1 MERREEKEQKQL
13 IWKSEPESMVSVTI
27 GRTMATVLAARPKKL
42 HHSISRLSPDSSIK
56 SSLDSL
62 DYSLWFLHKYVR
74 DAAQRDGNLDEILVP
89 IIQHSLKYKD
99 SKHDNQPMILLNWL
113 FQDEFL
119 FQAVA
124 MNLANIITR
133 KDDRYIAFGWCTLVR
148 GLMEYEKVMD
158 QYLFNG
164 IKEKY
169 SALLKTVCT
178 CIPHLSCI
186 ARKGSTLQ
194 DKFELP
200 SRLSVAAADCLLTL
214 TEGLTKKPM
223 LSSRTK
229 SLKSSESNPPVSLLA
244 SSIDERKISAVHKSS
259 EVLNMGMEDLFWD
272 YLQDLIYLVERLLA
286 TYLKQLGSRKKLKV
300 FFRISHVLGVKND
313 FPNTEQEKLLNWKS
327 RLLIPIIWS
336 RKSRPLHA
344 EGLEQVLKWLQEI
357 QVHYGGL
364 QEEASPAQILKTRA
378 LLLSSCWKHYGM
390 LLHLED
396 KNFNKQY
403 KELLDQYLSGI
414 QYYTNNHVEGHAES
428 KDGGIETRKFFINCL
443 CLLLGRF
450 DGKQLECVLLDYGK
464 QISHVLLSQ
473 LYSCGLCLNVD
484 IIVLLLHF
492 GKLHCNDE
500 DVIDGVVHIFKVI
513 IFKTNNSS
521 GSTVTDTNQ
530 MDSMVPLLLHLLDER
545 DAAARA
551 VVKLIAEYCSI
562 STDGHCLEEV
572 LKRLDSGN
580 AIKRRNA
587 FDVISELVQI
597 SKDSSHKAH
606 HSTWQVIA
614 NHLLGCLED
623 EETAIQEQTHNL
635 LPLIDPSFVL
645 PALVHLVCL
654 SEEKARPAASEALF
668 RVLKHHNQK
677 PEVICMMLDS
687 LRNLSQDQADAE
699 AGVCIGKGSNFDCN
713 RVLRLIPEWSK
724 TVQDW
729 NTLIGPLIDKMFA
742 EPSNATIVRFL
753 SYINEQLAEA
763 ADVVLSRVVFQ
774 MKGQKGFLSSVLTL
788 KGVKVLYKADG
799 TGAMSTIDEDFFSRW
814 ETKTCPSDDS
824 MRMQQSLFERLCP
837 LLIVR
842 LLPLRVF
849 NDLNSSVVYG
859 QLRNAPFMHEDGDVS
874 VTVDDS
880 VVAFLVN
887 RAFSKFEFEDARK
900 LAAELC
906 GRIHPQ
912 VRGKES
918 LVHPFILQI
927 WRTIKVILLWPSSD
941 GDQVS
946 KAQHGCIDCL
956 ALMTCAELQA
966 PESFENCTSWRRNI
980 AGKKGNRGNAI
991 TEFCALRNVISQLIN
1006 DESDISGSKLPYE
1019 NCEPVPVPFRLC
1031 MANVLISACQKI
1043 SDYGKEPLAKTIL
1056 PCLIDSVEVLL
1067 SLNSFMYQVETQP
1080 EIRAAFIQVMFS
1092 AVYHLKLAVLPYS
1105 CDLLKL
1111 SLKFL
1116 GKRSEQERM
1125 AAAKLMASLMASEDP
1140 ILESISH
1147 GLVEARS
1154 VLSDIALNDPSF
1166 DIQQLCKKL
1175 ATCITST

>member
-42 HHSISRLSPDSSIK
+42 HHAISRLSPDSSIK

-169 SALLKTVCT
+169 SALLKMLCT
-178 CIPHLSCI
+178 YIPHLSCI
-186 ARKGSTLQ
+186 ARKGSILQ

-286 TYLKQLGSRKKLKV
+286 
-300 FFRISHVLGVKND
+300 
-313 FPNTEQEKLLNWKS
+313 
-327 RLLIPIIWS
+327 WS

-344 EGLEQVLKWLQEI
+344 KGLEQVLKWLQEI

-364 QEEASPAQILKTRA
+364 QEEAQILKTRA

-396 KNFNKQY
+396 KKFNKQY

-473 LYSCGLCLNVD
+473 
-484 IIVLLLHF
+484 
-492 GKLHCNDE
+492 LHCNDE

-623 EETAIQEQTHNL
+623 EETAIQEQTPNL

-774 MKGQKGFLSSVLTL
+774 MKGQKG
-788 KGVKVLYKADG
+788 
-799 TGAMSTIDEDFFSRW
+799 IDEDFFSRW

-859 QLRNAPFMHEDGDVS
+859 QLRNAPFMHEYGDVS

-887 RAFSKFEFEDARK
+887 RAFSKFEFEDVRK

-912 VRGKES
+912 VLLPLVCSQLEHATESRDILKIIACLFSVCTSLVVRGKES

-966 PESFENCTSWRRNI
+966 PESFEDCTSWRRNI
-980 AGKKGNRGNAI
+980 AGKKGNCGNAI

-1043 SDYGKEPLAKTIL
+1043 SDYGKEPLAKMIL
-1056 PCLIDSVEVLL
+1056 PCLIDSVE
-1067 SLNSFMYQVETQP
+1067 VETQP

>member
-1 MERREEKEQKQL
+1 MERREEQEQKQL

-27 GRTMATVLAARPKKL
+27 GRTMATLLAARPKKL

-148 GLMEYEKVMD
+148 GLMEYENVMD

-169 SALLKTVCT
+169 SALLKMLCT

-244 SSIDERKISAVHKSS
+244 SNIDERKISTVHKSS
-259 EVLNMGMEDLFWD
+259 EVLNVGMEDLFWD

-286 TYLKQLGSRKKLKV
+286 
-300 FFRISHVLGVKND
+300 
-313 FPNTEQEKLLNWKS
+313 
-327 RLLIPIIWS
+327 WS

-344 EGLEQVLKWLQEI
+344 KGLEQVLKWLQEI
-357 QVHYGGL
+357 LVHYGGL
-364 QEEASPAQILKTRA
+364 QEEAQILKTRA

-396 KNFNKQY
+396 KKFNKQY

-414 QYYTNNHVEGHAES
+414 QYYTNNYVEGHAES

-473 LYSCGLCLNVD
+473 
-484 IIVLLLHF
+484 
-492 GKLHCNDE
+492 LHCNDE

-551 VVKLIAEYCSI
+551 VVMLIAEYCSI
-562 STDGHCLEEV
+562 TDGHCLEEV

-587 FDVISELVQI
+587 FDVISELVHI

-614 NHLLGCLED
+614 NHLLGCLEY
-623 EETAIQEQTHNL
+623 EEAAIQEQTPNL

-654 SEEKARPAASEALF
+654 SEEKARAAASEALF

-699 AGVCIGKGSNFDCN
+699 AGACIGKGSNFDCN

-729 NTLIGPLIDKMFA
+729 NALIGPLIDKMFA

-753 SYINEQLAEA
+753 SCINEQLAEA
-763 ADVVLSRVVFQ
+763 ADVVLPRVVFQ
-774 MKGQKGFLSSVLTL
+774 MKGQKG
-788 KGVKVLYKADG
+788 
-799 TGAMSTIDEDFFSRW
+799 IDEDFFSRW

-859 QLRNAPFMHEDGDVS
+859 QLRNAPFMHEYGDVS
-874 VTVDDS
+874 VTGDDS

-887 RAFSKFEFEDARK
+887 RAFSRFEFEDVRK

-912 VRGKES
+912 VLLPLVCSQLEHATESRDILKIIACLFSVCTSLVVRGKES

-956 ALMTCAELQA
+956 ALMICAESQA

-1043 SDYGKEPLAKTIL
+1043 SNYGKEPLAKTIL
-1056 PCLIDSVEVLL
+1056 PCLIDSVE
-1067 SLNSFMYQVETQP
+1067 VETQP

-1105 CDLLKL
+1105 RDLLKL

-1125 AAAKLMASLMASEDP
+1125 AAAKLMASLMTSEDP

>member
-169 SALLKTVCT
+169 SALLKMVCT

-186 ARKGSTLQ
+186 ARKGSILQ

-286 TYLKQLGSRKKLKV
+286 
-300 FFRISHVLGVKND
+300 
-313 FPNTEQEKLLNWKS
+313 
-327 RLLIPIIWS
+327 WS

-344 EGLEQVLKWLQEI
+344 KGLEQVLKWLQEI

-364 QEEASPAQILKTRA
+364 QEEAQILKTRA

-473 LYSCGLCLNVD
+473 
-484 IIVLLLHF
+484 
-492 GKLHCNDE
+492 LHCNDE

-774 MKGQKGFLSSVLTL
+774 MKGQKG
-788 KGVKVLYKADG
+788 
-799 TGAMSTIDEDFFSRW
+799 IDEDFFSRW

-859 QLRNAPFMHEDGDVS
+859 QLRNAPFMHEYGDVS

-912 VRGKES
+912 VLLPLVCSQLEHATESRDILKIIACLFSVCTSLVVRGKES

-966 PESFENCTSWRRNI
+966 PESFEDCTSWRRNI

-1056 PCLIDSVEVLL
+1056 PCLIDSVE
-1067 SLNSFMYQVETQP
+1067 VETQP

>member
-1 MERREEKEQKQL
+1 MERREEQEQKQL
-13 IWKSEPESMVSVTI
+13 IWKSEPESMVLVTI
-27 GRTMATVLAARPKKL
+27 GRTMATLLTARPKKL

-62 DYSLWFLHKYVR
+62 DYSLWFLHKYVL

-148 GLMEYEKVMD
+148 GLMEYENVMD

-169 SALLKTVCT
+169 SALLKMLCT

-186 ARKGSTLQ
+186 ARKGSILQ

-244 SSIDERKISAVHKSS
+244 SSIDERKISTVHKSS
-259 EVLNMGMEDLFWD
+259 EVLNVGMEDFFWD

-286 TYLKQLGSRKKLKV
+286 
-300 FFRISHVLGVKND
+300 
-313 FPNTEQEKLLNWKS
+313 
-327 RLLIPIIWS
+327 WS

-344 EGLEQVLKWLQEI
+344 KGLEQVLKWLQEI

-378 LLLSSCWKHYGM
+378 LLLCSCWKHYGM

-396 KNFNKQY
+396 KKFSKQY

-414 QYYTNNHVEGHAES
+414 QLLMLRKQIKMQYYTNNYVEGHAES
-428 KDGGIETRKFFINCL
+428 KDGGIETRKFFMNCL

-484 IIVLLLHF
+484 ILVLLLHF

-500 DVIDGVVHIFKVI
+500 DVIDGVVHIFKLI

-551 VVKLIAEYCSI
+551 VVMLIAEYCSI

-587 FDVISELVQI
+587 FDVISELVHI

-606 HSTWQVIA
+606 HSSWQVIA
-614 NHLLGCLED
+614 NHLLGCLEY
-623 EETAIQEQTHNL
+623 EETAIQEQTPNL
-635 LPLIDPSFVL
+635 LPLI
-645 PALVHLVCL
+645 
-654 SEEKARPAASEALF
+654 
-668 RVLKHHNQK
+668 
-677 PEVICMMLDS
+677 
-687 LRNLSQDQADAE
+687 
-699 AGVCIGKGSNFDCN
+699 
-713 RVLRLIPEWSK
+713 
-724 TVQDW
+724 
-729 NTLIGPLIDKMFA
+729 
-742 EPSNATIVRFL
+742 
-753 SYINEQLAEA
+753 
-763 ADVVLSRVVFQ
+763 
-774 MKGQKGFLSSVLTL
+774 
-788 KGVKVLYKADG
+788 
-799 TGAMSTIDEDFFSRW
+799 
-814 ETKTCPSDDS
+814 
-824 MRMQQSLFERLCP
+824 
-837 LLIVR
+837 
-842 LLPLRVF
+842 
-849 NDLNSSVVYG
+849 
-859 QLRNAPFMHEDGDVS
+859 
-874 VTVDDS
+874 
-880 VVAFLVN
+880 
-887 RAFSKFEFEDARK
+887 
-900 LAAELC
+900 
-906 GRIHPQ
+906 
-912 VRGKES
+912 
-918 LVHPFILQI
+918 
-927 WRTIKVILLWPSSD
+927 
-941 GDQVS
+941 
-946 KAQHGCIDCL
+946 
-956 ALMTCAELQA
+956 
-966 PESFENCTSWRRNI
+966 
-980 AGKKGNRGNAI
+980 
-991 TEFCALRNVISQLIN
+991 
-1006 DESDISGSKLPYE
+1006 
-1019 NCEPVPVPFRLC
+1019 
-1031 MANVLISACQKI
+1031 
-1043 SDYGKEPLAKTIL
+1043 
-1056 PCLIDSVEVLL
+1056 
-1067 SLNSFMYQVETQP
+1067 
-1080 EIRAAFIQVMFS
+1080 
-1092 AVYHLKLAVLPYS
+1092 
-1105 CDLLKL
+1105 
-1111 SLKFL
+1111 
-1116 GKRSEQERM
+1116 
-1125 AAAKLMASLMASEDP
+1125 
-1140 ILESISH
+1140 
-1147 GLVEARS
+1147 
-1154 VLSDIALNDPSF
+1154 
-1166 DIQQLCKKL
+1166 
-1175 ATCITST
+1175 

>member
-1 MERREEKEQKQL
+1 MERREEQEQKQL

-27 GRTMATVLAARPKKL
+27 GRTMATLLAARPKKL

-148 GLMEYEKVMD
+148 GLMEYENVMD

-169 SALLKTVCT
+169 SALLKMLCT

-229 SLKSSESNPPVSLLA
+229 SLKSSESNLPVSLLA
-244 SSIDERKISAVHKSS
+244 SNIDERKISTVHKSS
-259 EVLNMGMEDLFWD
+259 EVLNVGMEDLFWD

-286 TYLKQLGSRKKLKV
+286 
-300 FFRISHVLGVKND
+300 
-313 FPNTEQEKLLNWKS
+313 
-327 RLLIPIIWS
+327 WS

-344 EGLEQVLKWLQEI
+344 KGLEQVLKWLQEI
-357 QVHYGGL
+357 LVHYGGL
-364 QEEASPAQILKTRA
+364 QEEAQILKTRA

-396 KNFNKQY
+396 KKFNKQY

-414 QYYTNNHVEGHAES
+414 QYYTNNYVEGHAES

-473 LYSCGLCLNVD
+473 
-484 IIVLLLHF
+484 
-492 GKLHCNDE
+492 LHCNDE

-551 VVKLIAEYCSI
+551 VVMLIAEYCSI

-587 FDVISELVQI
+587 FDVISELVHI

-614 NHLLGCLED
+614 NHLLGCLEY
-623 EETAIQEQTHNL
+623 EEAAIQEQTPNL

-654 SEEKARPAASEALF
+654 SEEKARAAASEALF

-699 AGVCIGKGSNFDCN
+699 AGACIGKGSNFDCN

-724 TVQDW
+724 TDW
-729 NTLIGPLIDKMFA
+729 NALIGPLIDKMFA

-753 SYINEQLAEA
+753 SCINEQLAEA

-774 MKGQKGFLSSVLTL
+774 MKGQKG
-788 KGVKVLYKADG
+788 
-799 TGAMSTIDEDFFSRW
+799 IDEDFFSRW

-859 QLRNAPFMHEDGDVS
+859 QLRNAPFMHEYGDVS
-874 VTVDDS
+874 VTGDDS

-887 RAFSKFEFEDARK
+887 RAFSRFEFEDVRK

-912 VRGKES
+912 VLLPLVCSQLEHATESRDILKIIACLFSVCTSLVVRGKES

-956 ALMTCAELQA
+956 ALMICAESQA

-1043 SDYGKEPLAKTIL
+1043 SNYGKEPLAKTIL

-1105 CDLLKL
+1105 RDLLKL

-1125 AAAKLMASLMASEDP
+1125 AAAKLMASLMTSEDP

-1175 ATCITST
+1175 ATCVTST

>member
-158 QYLFNG
+158 QCLFNG

-186 ARKGSTLQ
+186 ARKGSILQ

-286 TYLKQLGSRKKLKV
+286 
-300 FFRISHVLGVKND
+300 
-313 FPNTEQEKLLNWKS
+313 
-327 RLLIPIIWS
+327 WS

-344 EGLEQVLKWLQEI
+344 KGLEQVLKWLQEI

-364 QEEASPAQILKTRA
+364 QEEAQILKTRA

-473 LYSCGLCLNVD
+473 
-484 IIVLLLHF
+484 
-492 GKLHCNDE
+492 LHCNDE

-774 MKGQKGFLSSVLTL
+774 MKGQKG
-788 KGVKVLYKADG
+788 
-799 TGAMSTIDEDFFSRW
+799 W

-859 QLRNAPFMHEDGDVS
+859 QLRNAPFMHEYGDVS

-912 VRGKES
+912 VLLPLVCSQLEHATESRDILKIIACLFSVCTSLVVRGKES

-966 PESFENCTSWRRNI
+966 PESFEDCTSWRRNI

-1056 PCLIDSVEVLL
+1056 PCLIDSVE
-1067 SLNSFMYQVETQP
+1067 VETQP

>member
-1 MERREEKEQKQL
+1 MERREEQEQKQL

-27 GRTMATVLAARPKKL
+27 GRSMATLLAARPKKL

-124 MNLANIITR
+124 MNLTNIITR

-148 GLMEYEKVMD
+148 GLMEYENVMD

-169 SALLKTVCT
+169 SALLKMLCT
-178 CIPHLSCI
+178 CIPHLSFI
-186 ARKGSTLQ
+186 SRKGSILQ

-259 EVLNMGMEDLFWD
+259 EALNVGMEDLFWD

-286 TYLKQLGSRKKLKV
+286 
-300 FFRISHVLGVKND
+300 
-313 FPNTEQEKLLNWKS
+313 
-327 RLLIPIIWS
+327 WS

-344 EGLEQVLKWLQEI
+344 KGLEQVLKWLQEI

-364 QEEASPAQILKTRA
+364 QEEAQILKTRA

-396 KNFNKQY
+396 KKFNKQY

-450 DGKQLECVLLDYGK
+450 HGKQLECLLLDYGK

-473 LYSCGLCLNVD
+473 
-484 IIVLLLHF
+484 
-492 GKLHCNDE
+492 LHCNDE

-551 VVKLIAEYCSI
+551 VVMLIAEYCSI

-587 FDVISELVQI
+587 FDVISELVHI

-614 NHLLGCLED
+614 NHLLGCLEY
-623 EETAIQEQTHNL
+623 EETAIQEQTPNL

-654 SEEKARPAASEALF
+654 SEEKARPATSEALF

-699 AGVCIGKGSNFDCN
+699 AGACIGKGSNFDCN
-713 RVLRLIPEWSK
+713 RVLTLIPEWSK

-729 NTLIGPLIDKMFA
+729 NALIGPLIDKMFA

-763 ADVVLSRVVFQ
+763 ADVVLPRVVFQ
-774 MKGQKGFLSSVLTL
+774 MKGQKG
-788 KGVKVLYKADG
+788 
-799 TGAMSTIDEDFFSRW
+799 IDEDFFSRW

-859 QLRNAPFMHEDGDVS
+859 QLRNAPFTHEYGDVS
-874 VTVDDS
+874 VTGDDS

-887 RAFSKFEFEDARK
+887 RAFSKFEFEDVRK

-912 VRGKES
+912 VLLPLVCSQLEHATESRDILKIIACLFSVCTSLVVRGKES

-927 WRTIKVILLWPSSD
+927 WRIIKVILLWPSSD

-956 ALMTCAELQA
+956 ALMICAELQA
-966 PESFENCTSWRRNI
+966 PESFEDCTSWRRNI

-1043 SDYGKEPLAKTIL
+1043 SDYGKEPLAKAIL
-1056 PCLIDSVEVLL
+1056 PCLIDSVE
-1067 SLNSFMYQVETQP
+1067 VETQP

-1105 CDLLKL
+1105 RDLLKL

-1116 GKRSEQERM
+1116 GKISEQERM

-1166 DIQQLCKKL
+1166 EIQQLCKKL

>member
-1 MERREEKEQKQL
+1 MERREEQEQKQL
-13 IWKSEPESMVSVTI
+13 IWKSEPESMVSITI
-27 GRTMATVLAARPKKL
+27 GRTMATLLAARPKKL

-148 GLMEYEKVMD
+148 GLMEYENVMD

-169 SALLKTVCT
+169 SALLKMLCT

-244 SSIDERKISAVHKSS
+244 SSIDERKISTVHKSS
-259 EVLNMGMEDLFWD
+259 EVLNVGMEDLFWD

-286 TYLKQLGSRKKLKV
+286 
-300 FFRISHVLGVKND
+300 
-313 FPNTEQEKLLNWKS
+313 
-327 RLLIPIIWS
+327 WS
-336 RKSRPLHA
+336 RKSRPLHTK
-344 EGLEQVLKWLQEI
+344 GLEQVLKWLKEI

-364 QEEASPAQILKTRA
+364 QEEAQILKTRA

-396 KNFNKQY
+396 KKFNKQY

-414 QYYTNNHVEGHAES
+414 QYYSNNYVEGHAES

-473 LYSCGLCLNVD
+473 
-484 IIVLLLHF
+484 
-492 GKLHCNDE
+492 LHCNDE

-551 VVKLIAEYCSI
+551 VVMLIAEYCSI

-587 FDVISELVQI
+587 FDVISELVHI

-614 NHLLGCLED
+614 NHLLGCLEY
-623 EETAIQEQTHNL
+623 EEAAIQEQTPNL

-654 SEEKARPAASEALF
+654 SEEKAQAAASEALF

-699 AGVCIGKGSNFDCN
+699 AGACMGKGSNFDCN

-724 TVQDW
+724 TVEDW
-729 NTLIGPLIDKMFA
+729 NALIGPLIDKMFA

-753 SYINEQLAEA
+753 SCINEQLAEA

-774 MKGQKGFLSSVLTL
+774 MKGQKG
-788 KGVKVLYKADG
+788 
-799 TGAMSTIDEDFFSRW
+799 IDEDFFSRW

-859 QLRNAPFMHEDGDVS
+859 QLRNAPFMHEYGDVS
-874 VTVDDS
+874 VTGDDS

-887 RAFSKFEFEDARK
+887 RAFSRFEFEDVRK

-912 VRGKES
+912 VLLPLVCSQLEHATESRDILKIIACLFSVCTSLVVRGKES

-956 ALMTCAELQA
+956 ALMICAESQA
-966 PESFENCTSWRRNI
+966 PESFENCTSWKRNI

-1043 SDYGKEPLAKTIL
+1043 SNYGKEPLAKTIL

-1067 SLNSFMYQVETQP
+1067 SLNSFMY
-1080 EIRAAFIQVMFS
+1080 
-1092 AVYHLKLAVLPYS
+1092 
-1105 CDLLKL
+1105 
-1111 SLKFL
+1111 
-1116 GKRSEQERM
+1116 
-1125 AAAKLMASLMASEDP
+1125 
-1140 ILESISH
+1140 
-1147 GLVEARS
+1147 
-1154 VLSDIALNDPSF
+1154 
-1166 DIQQLCKKL
+1166 
-1175 ATCITST
+1175 

>member
-186 ARKGSTLQ
+186 ARKGSILQ

-286 TYLKQLGSRKKLKV
+286 
-300 FFRISHVLGVKND
+300 
-313 FPNTEQEKLLNWKS
+313 
-327 RLLIPIIWS
+327 WS

-344 EGLEQVLKWLQEI
+344 KGLEQVLKWLQEI

-364 QEEASPAQILKTRA
+364 QEEAQILKTRA

-473 LYSCGLCLNVD
+473 
-484 IIVLLLHF
+484 
-492 GKLHCNDE
+492 LHCNDE

-774 MKGQKGFLSSVLTL
+774 MKGQKG
-788 KGVKVLYKADG
+788 
-799 TGAMSTIDEDFFSRW
+799 IDEDFFSRW

-859 QLRNAPFMHEDGDVS
+859 QLRNAPFMHEYGDVS

-887 RAFSKFEFEDARK
+887 RAFSKFKFEDARK

-912 VRGKES
+912 VLLPLVCSQLEHATESRDILKIIACLFSVCTSLVVRGKES

-941 GDQVS
+941 ADQVS

-966 PESFENCTSWRRNI
+966 PESFEDCTSWRRNI

-1056 PCLIDSVEVLL
+1056 PCLIDSVE
-1067 SLNSFMYQVETQP
+1067 VETQP

>member
-1 MERREEKEQKQL
+1 MERREEQEQKQL

-27 GRTMATVLAARPKKL
+27 GRTMATLLAARPKKL

-148 GLMEYEKVMD
+148 GLMEYENVMD

-169 SALLKTVCT
+169 SALLKMLCT

-244 SSIDERKISAVHKSS
+244 SNIDERKISTVHKSS
-259 EVLNMGMEDLFWD
+259 EVLNVGMEDLFWD

-344 EGLEQVLKWLQEI
+344 KGLEQVLKWLQEI
-357 QVHYGGL
+357 LVHYGGL

-396 KNFNKQY
+396 KKFNKQY

-414 QYYTNNHVEGHAES
+414 QYYTNNYVEGHAES

-473 LYSCGLCLNVD
+473 LYSCGLCLNID
-484 IIVLLLHF
+484 ILVLLLHF

-551 VVKLIAEYCSI
+551 VVMLIAEYCSI

-587 FDVISELVQI
+587 FDVISELVHI

-614 NHLLGCLED
+614 NHLLGCLEY
-623 EETAIQEQTHNL
+623 EEAAIQEQTPNL
-635 LPLIDPSFVL
+635 LPLIESYSMKHRQRENPLIPVSYWHPTRTRCQHGWIRTRHTSTHPSFVL

-654 SEEKARPAASEALF
+654 SEEKARAAASEALF

-699 AGVCIGKGSNFDCN
+699 AGACIGKGSNFDCN

-729 NTLIGPLIDKMFA
+729 NALIGPLIDKMFA

-753 SYINEQLAEA
+753 SCINEQLAEA
-763 ADVVLSRVVFQ
+763 ADVVLPRVVFQ

-799 TGAMSTIDEDFFSRW
+799 TGAMKNVA
-814 ETKTCPSDDS
+814 TK
-824 MRMQQSLFERLCP
+824 RLDIIAVREGTAGDAVNCAQ
-837 LLIVR
+837 IGR
-842 LLPLRVF
+842 LLTVKLSSMDTLRK
-849 NDLNSSVVYG
+849 
-859 QLRNAPFMHEDGDVS
+859 E
-874 VTVDDS
+874 
-880 VVAFLVN
+880 
-887 RAFSKFEFEDARK
+887 
-900 LAAELC
+900 
-906 GRIHPQ
+906 

-966 PESFENCTSWRRNI
+966 PESFEDCTSWRRNI

-1043 SDYGKEPLAKTIL
+1043 SNYGKEPLAKTIL

-1105 CDLLKL
+1105 RDLLKL

-1125 AAAKLMASLMASEDP
+1125 AAAKLMASLMTSEDP

>member
-1 MERREEKEQKQL
+1 
-13 IWKSEPESMVSVTI
+13 
-27 GRTMATVLAARPKKL
+27 
-42 HHSISRLSPDSSIK
+42 
-56 SSLDSL
+56 
-62 DYSLWFLHKYVR
+62 
-74 DAAQRDGNLDEILVP
+74 
-89 IIQHSLKYKD
+89 
-99 SKHDNQPMILLNWL
+99 
-113 FQDEFL
+113 
-119 FQAVA
+119 
-124 MNLANIITR
+124 
-133 KDDRYIAFGWCTLVR
+133 
-148 GLMEYEKVMD
+148 
-158 QYLFNG
+158 
-164 IKEKY
+164 
-169 SALLKTVCT
+169 
-178 CIPHLSCI
+178 
-186 ARKGSTLQ
+186 
-194 DKFELP
+194 
-200 SRLSVAAADCLLTL
+200 
-214 TEGLTKKPM
+214 
-223 LSSRTK
+223 
-229 SLKSSESNPPVSLLA
+229 
-244 SSIDERKISAVHKSS
+244 
-259 EVLNMGMEDLFWD
+259 MEDLFWD

-286 TYLKQLGSRKKLKV
+286 
-300 FFRISHVLGVKND
+300 
-313 FPNTEQEKLLNWKS
+313 
-327 RLLIPIIWS
+327 WS

-344 EGLEQVLKWLQEI
+344 KGLEQVLKWLQEI
-357 QVHYGGL
+357 LVHYGGL
-364 QEEASPAQILKTRA
+364 QEEAQILKTRA

-396 KNFNKQY
+396 KKFNKQY

-414 QYYTNNHVEGHAES
+414 QYYTNNYVEGHAES

-473 LYSCGLCLNVD
+473 
-484 IIVLLLHF
+484 
-492 GKLHCNDE
+492 LHCNDE

-551 VVKLIAEYCSI
+551 VVMLIAEYCSI

-587 FDVISELVQI
+587 FDVISELVHI

-614 NHLLGCLED
+614 NHLLGCLEY
-623 EETAIQEQTHNL
+623 EEAAIQEQTPNL

-654 SEEKARPAASEALF
+654 SEEKARAAASEALF

-699 AGVCIGKGSNFDCN
+699 AGACIGKGSNFDCN

-729 NTLIGPLIDKMFA
+729 NALIGPLIDKMFA

-753 SYINEQLAEA
+753 SCINEQLAEA

-774 MKGQKGFLSSVLTL
+774 MKGQKG
-788 KGVKVLYKADG
+788 
-799 TGAMSTIDEDFFSRW
+799 IDEDFFSRW

-859 QLRNAPFMHEDGDVS
+859 QLRNAPFMHEYGDVS
-874 VTVDDS
+874 VTGDDS

-887 RAFSKFEFEDARK
+887 RAFSRFEFEDVRK

-912 VRGKES
+912 VLLPLVCSQLEHATESRDILKIIACLFSVCTSLVVRGKES

-956 ALMTCAELQA
+956 ALMICAESQA

-1043 SDYGKEPLAKTIL
+1043 SNYGKEPLAKTIL
-1056 PCLIDSVEVLL
+1056 PCLIDSVE
-1067 SLNSFMYQVETQP
+1067 VETQP

-1105 CDLLKL
+1105 RDLLKL

-1125 AAAKLMASLMASEDP
+1125 AAAKLMASLMTSEDP

>member
-158 QYLFNG
+158 QCLFNG

-186 ARKGSTLQ
+186 ARKGSILQ

-286 TYLKQLGSRKKLKV
+286 
-300 FFRISHVLGVKND
+300 
-313 FPNTEQEKLLNWKS
+313 
-327 RLLIPIIWS
+327 WS

-344 EGLEQVLKWLQEI
+344 KGLEQVLKWLQEI

-364 QEEASPAQILKTRA
+364 QEEAQILKTRA

-473 LYSCGLCLNVD
+473 
-484 IIVLLLHF
+484 
-492 GKLHCNDE
+492 LHCNDE

-774 MKGQKGFLSSVLTL
+774 MKGQKG
-788 KGVKVLYKADG
+788 
-799 TGAMSTIDEDFFSRW
+799 IDEDFFSRW

-859 QLRNAPFMHEDGDVS
+859 QLRNAPFMHEYGDVS

-912 VRGKES
+912 VLLPLVCSQLEHATESRDILKIIACLFSVCTSLVVRGKES

-966 PESFENCTSWRRNI
+966 PESFEDCTSWRRNI

-1056 PCLIDSVEVLL
+1056 PCLIDSVE
-1067 SLNSFMYQVETQP
+1067 VETQP

>member
-1 MERREEKEQKQL
+1 MERREEQEQKQL

-27 GRTMATVLAARPKKL
+27 GRTMATLLAARPKKL

-148 GLMEYEKVMD
+148 GLMEYENVMD

-169 SALLKTVCT
+169 SALLKMLCT

-244 SSIDERKISAVHKSS
+244 SNIDERKISTVHKSS
-259 EVLNMGMEDLFWD
+259 EVLNVGMEDLFWD

-286 TYLKQLGSRKKLKV
+286 
-300 FFRISHVLGVKND
+300 
-313 FPNTEQEKLLNWKS
+313 
-327 RLLIPIIWS
+327 WS

-344 EGLEQVLKWLQEI
+344 KGLEQVLKWLQEI
-357 QVHYGGL
+357 LVHYGGL
-364 QEEASPAQILKTRA
+364 QEEAQILKTRA

-396 KNFNKQY
+396 KKFNKQY

-414 QYYTNNHVEGHAES
+414 QYYTNNYVEGHAES

-473 LYSCGLCLNVD
+473 
-484 IIVLLLHF
+484 
-492 GKLHCNDE
+492 LHCNDE

-551 VVKLIAEYCSI
+551 VVMLIAEYCSI

-587 FDVISELVQI
+587 FDVISELVHI

-614 NHLLGCLED
+614 NHLLGCLEY
-623 EETAIQEQTHNL
+623 EEAAIQEQTPNL

-654 SEEKARPAASEALF
+654 SEEKARAAASEALF

-699 AGVCIGKGSNFDCN
+699 AGACIGKGSNFDCN

-729 NTLIGPLIDKMFA
+729 NALIGPLIDKMFA

-753 SYINEQLAEA
+753 SCINEQLAEA

-774 MKGQKGFLSSVLTL
+774 MKGQKG
-788 KGVKVLYKADG
+788 
-799 TGAMSTIDEDFFSRW
+799 W

-859 QLRNAPFMHEDGDVS
+859 QLRNAPFMHEYGDVS
-874 VTVDDS
+874 VTGDDS

-887 RAFSKFEFEDARK
+887 RAFSRFEFEDVRK

-912 VRGKES
+912 VLLPLVCSQLEHATESRDILKIIACLFSVCTSLVVRGKES

-956 ALMTCAELQA
+956 ALMICAESQA

-1043 SDYGKEPLAKTIL
+1043 SNYGKEPLAKTIL

-1105 CDLLKL
+1105 RDLLKL

-1125 AAAKLMASLMASEDP
+1125 AAAKLMASLMTSEDP

>member
-1 MERREEKEQKQL
+1 MERREEQEQKQL

-27 GRTMATVLAARPKKL
+27 GRTMATLLAARPKKL

-99 SKHDNQPMILLNWL
+99 SKHDNQPVILLNWL

-148 GLMEYEKVMD
+148 GLMEYENVMD

-169 SALLKTVCT
+169 SALLKMLCT

-229 SLKSSESNPPVSLLA
+229 SLKSSESNLPVSLLA
-244 SSIDERKISAVHKSS
+244 SNIDERKISTVHKSS
-259 EVLNMGMEDLFWD
+259 EVLNVGMEDLFWD

-286 TYLKQLGSRKKLKV
+286 
-300 FFRISHVLGVKND
+300 
-313 FPNTEQEKLLNWKS
+313 
-327 RLLIPIIWS
+327 WS

-344 EGLEQVLKWLQEI
+344 KGLEQVLKWLQEI
-357 QVHYGGL
+357 LVHYGGL
-364 QEEASPAQILKTRA
+364 QEEAQILKTRA

-396 KNFNKQY
+396 KKFNKQY

-414 QYYTNNHVEGHAES
+414 QYYTNNYVEGHAES

-473 LYSCGLCLNVD
+473 
-484 IIVLLLHF
+484 
-492 GKLHCNDE
+492 LHCNDE

-551 VVKLIAEYCSI
+551 VVMLIAEYCSI

-587 FDVISELVQI
+587 FDVISELVHI

-614 NHLLGCLED
+614 NHLLGCLEY
-623 EETAIQEQTHNL
+623 EEAAIQEQTPNL

-654 SEEKARPAASEALF
+654 SEEKARAAASEALF

-699 AGVCIGKGSNFDCN
+699 AGACIGKGSNFDCN

-729 NTLIGPLIDKMFA
+729 NALIGPLIDKMFA

-753 SYINEQLAEA
+753 SCINEQLAEA

-774 MKGQKGFLSSVLTL
+774 MKGQKG
-788 KGVKVLYKADG
+788 
-799 TGAMSTIDEDFFSRW
+799 IDEDFFSRW

-859 QLRNAPFMHEDGDVS
+859 QLRNAPFMHEYGDVS
-874 VTVDDS
+874 VTGDDS

-887 RAFSKFEFEDARK
+887 RAFSRFEFEDVRK

-912 VRGKES
+912 VLLPLVCSQLEHATESRDILKIIACLFSVCTSLVVRGKES

-956 ALMTCAELQA
+956 ALMICAESQA

-980 AGKKGNRGNAI
+980 AGKKGNRG
-991 TEFCALRNVISQLIN
+991 CQLIN

-1043 SDYGKEPLAKTIL
+1043 SNYGKEPLAKTIL
-1056 PCLIDSVEVLL
+1056 PCLIDSVE
-1067 SLNSFMYQVETQP
+1067 VETQP

-1105 CDLLKL
+1105 RDLLKL

-1125 AAAKLMASLMASEDP
+1125 AAAKLMASLMTSEDP

>member
-1 MERREEKEQKQL
+1 MERREEQEQKQL

-27 GRTMATVLAARPKKL
+27 GRTMATLLAARPKKL
-42 HHSISRLSPDSSIK
+42 HHSISRLSPDSYIK

-148 GLMEYEKVMD
+148 GLMEYENVMD

-169 SALLKTVCT
+169 SALLKMLCT

-186 ARKGSTLQ
+186 ARKGSILQ
-194 DKFELP
+194 DEFELP

-229 SLKSSESNPPVSLLA
+229 SLKSSESNPQVSLLA

-259 EVLNMGMEDLFWD
+259 EVLNVGMEDLFWD

-286 TYLKQLGSRKKLKV
+286 
-300 FFRISHVLGVKND
+300 
-313 FPNTEQEKLLNWKS
+313 
-327 RLLIPIIWS
+327 WS

-344 EGLEQVLKWLQEI
+344 KGLEQVLKWLQEI

-364 QEEASPAQILKTRA
+364 QEEAQILKTRV

-396 KNFNKQY
+396 KKFNKQY

-473 LYSCGLCLNVD
+473 LYSCGLFLNVD
-484 IIVLLLHF
+484 ILVLLLHF

-513 IFKTNNSS
+513 LFKTNNSS

-587 FDVISELVQI
+587 FDVISELVHI

-614 NHLLGCLED
+614 NHLLGCLD
-623 EETAIQEQTHNL
+623 YEETAIQEQTPNL

-699 AGVCIGKGSNFDCN
+699 AGACIGKGSNFDCN

-729 NTLIGPLIDKMFA
+729 NALIGPLIDKMFA

-774 MKGQKGFLSSVLTL
+774 MKGQKGGKTSCNPLVCSSF
-788 KGVKVLYKADG
+788 
-799 TGAMSTIDEDFFSRW
+799 MSLIDEDFLSRW

-859 QLRNAPFMHEDGDVS
+859 QLRNAPFMHEYGDVS
-874 VTVDDS
+874 VTGDDS

-887 RAFSKFEFEDARK
+887 RAFSKFEFEDVRK

-912 VRGKES
+912 VLLPLVCSQLEHATESRDMLKIIACLFSVCTSLVVRGKES

-966 PESFENCTSWRRNI
+966 HESFEDYTSWRRNI

-1019 NCEPVPVPFRLC
+1019 NCEPVSVPFRLC

-1056 PCLIDSVEVLL
+1056 PCLIDSVEV
-1067 SLNSFMYQVETQP
+1067 ETQP

-1105 CDLLKL
+1105 HDLLKL

-1116 GKRSEQERM
+1116 GKRSEQ
-1125 AAAKLMASLMASEDP
+1125 
-1140 ILESISH
+1140 
-1147 GLVEARS
+1147 V
-1154 VLSDIALNDPSF
+1154 F
-1166 DIQQLCKKL
+1166 
-1175 ATCITST
+1175 ITSLFC

>member
-1 MERREEKEQKQL
+1 MERREEQEQKQL

-27 GRTMATVLAARPKKL
+27 GRTMATLLAARPKKL

-99 SKHDNQPMILLNWL
+99 SKHDNQPVILLNWL

-148 GLMEYEKVMD
+148 GLMEYENVMD

-169 SALLKTVCT
+169 SALLKMLCT

-229 SLKSSESNPPVSLLA
+229 SLKSSESNLPVSLLA
-244 SSIDERKISAVHKSS
+244 SNIDERKISTVHKSS
-259 EVLNMGMEDLFWD
+259 EVLNVGMEDLFWD

-286 TYLKQLGSRKKLKV
+286 
-300 FFRISHVLGVKND
+300 
-313 FPNTEQEKLLNWKS
+313 
-327 RLLIPIIWS
+327 WS

-344 EGLEQVLKWLQEI
+344 KGLEQVLKWLQEI
-357 QVHYGGL
+357 LVHYGGL
-364 QEEASPAQILKTRA
+364 QEEAQILKTRA

-396 KNFNKQY
+396 KKFNKQY

-414 QYYTNNHVEGHAES
+414 QYYTNNYVEGHAES

-473 LYSCGLCLNVD
+473 
-484 IIVLLLHF
+484 
-492 GKLHCNDE
+492 LHCNDE

-551 VVKLIAEYCSI
+551 VVMLIAEYCSI

-587 FDVISELVQI
+587 FDVISELVHI

-614 NHLLGCLED
+614 NHLLGCLEY
-623 EETAIQEQTHNL
+623 EEAAIQEQTPNL

-654 SEEKARPAASEALF
+654 SEEKARAAASEALF

-699 AGVCIGKGSNFDCN
+699 AGACIGKGSNFDCN

-729 NTLIGPLIDKMFA
+729 NALIGPLIDKMFA

-753 SYINEQLAEA
+753 SCINEQLAEA

-774 MKGQKGFLSSVLTL
+774 MKGQKG
-788 KGVKVLYKADG
+788 
-799 TGAMSTIDEDFFSRW
+799 IDEDFFSRW

-859 QLRNAPFMHEDGDVS
+859 QLRNAPFMHEYGDVS
-874 VTVDDS
+874 VTGDDS

-887 RAFSKFEFEDARK
+887 RAFSRFEFEDVRK

-912 VRGKES
+912 VLLPLVCSQLEHATESRDILKIIACLFSVCTSLVVRGKES

-956 ALMTCAELQA
+956 ALMICAESQA

-1043 SDYGKEPLAKTIL
+1043 SNYGKEPLAKTIL

-1105 CDLLKL
+1105 RDLLKL

-1125 AAAKLMASLMASEDP
+1125 AAAKLMASLMTSEDP

>member
-1 MERREEKEQKQL
+1 MERREEQEQKQL

-27 GRTMATVLAARPKKL
+27 GRTMATLLAARPKKL

-148 GLMEYEKVMD
+148 GLMEYENVMD

-169 SALLKTVCT
+169 SALLKMLCT

-244 SSIDERKISAVHKSS
+244 SNIDERKISTVHKSS
-259 EVLNMGMEDLFWD
+259 EVLNVGMEDLFWD

-286 TYLKQLGSRKKLKV
+286 
-300 FFRISHVLGVKND
+300 
-313 FPNTEQEKLLNWKS
+313 
-327 RLLIPIIWS
+327 WS

-344 EGLEQVLKWLQEI
+344 KGLEQVLKWLQEI
-357 QVHYGGL
+357 LVHYGGL
-364 QEEASPAQILKTRA
+364 QEEAQILKTRA

-396 KNFNKQY
+396 KKFNKQY

-414 QYYTNNHVEGHAES
+414 QYYTNNYVEGHAES

-473 LYSCGLCLNVD
+473 
-484 IIVLLLHF
+484 
-492 GKLHCNDE
+492 LHCNDE

-551 VVKLIAEYCSI
+551 VVMLIAEYCSI

-587 FDVISELVQI
+587 FDVISELVHI

-614 NHLLGCLED
+614 NHLLGCLEY
-623 EETAIQEQTHNL
+623 EEAAIQEQTPNL

-654 SEEKARPAASEALF
+654 SEEKARAAASEALF

-699 AGVCIGKGSNFDCN
+699 AGACIGKGSNFDCN

-729 NTLIGPLIDKMFA
+729 NALIGPLIDKMFA

-753 SYINEQLAEA
+753 SCINEQLAEA
-763 ADVVLSRVVFQ
+763 ADVVLPRVVFQ
-774 MKGQKGFLSSVLTL
+774 MKGQKG
-788 KGVKVLYKADG
+788 
-799 TGAMSTIDEDFFSRW
+799 IDEDFFSRW

-859 QLRNAPFMHEDGDVS
+859 QLRNAPFMHEYGDVS
-874 VTVDDS
+874 VTGDDS

-887 RAFSKFEFEDARK
+887 RAFSRFEFEDVRK

-912 VRGKES
+912 VLLPLVCSQLEHATESRDILKIIACLFSVCTSLVVRGKES

-956 ALMTCAELQA
+956 ALMICAESQA

-1043 SDYGKEPLAKTIL
+1043 SNYGKEPLAKTIL
-1056 PCLIDSVEVLL
+1056 PCLIDSVE
-1067 SLNSFMYQVETQP
+1067 VETQP

-1105 CDLLKL
+1105 RDLLKL

-1125 AAAKLMASLMASEDP
+1125 AAAKLMASLMTSEDP

>member
-1 MERREEKEQKQL
+1 MERREEQEQKQL

-27 GRTMATVLAARPKKL
+27 GRTMATLLAARPKKL

-148 GLMEYEKVMD
+148 GLMEYENVMD

-169 SALLKTVCT
+169 SALLKMLCT

-244 SSIDERKISAVHKSS
+244 SNIDERKISTVHKSS
-259 EVLNMGMEDLFWD
+259 EVLNVGMEDLFWD

-286 TYLKQLGSRKKLKV
+286 
-300 FFRISHVLGVKND
+300 
-313 FPNTEQEKLLNWKS
+313 
-327 RLLIPIIWS
+327 WS

-344 EGLEQVLKWLQEI
+344 KGLEQVLKWLQEI
-357 QVHYGGL
+357 LVHYGGL
-364 QEEASPAQILKTRA
+364 QEEAQILKTRA

-396 KNFNKQY
+396 KKFNKQY

-414 QYYTNNHVEGHAES
+414 QYYTNNYVEGHAES

-473 LYSCGLCLNVD
+473 
-484 IIVLLLHF
+484 
-492 GKLHCNDE
+492 LHCNDE

-551 VVKLIAEYCSI
+551 VVMLIAEYCSI

-587 FDVISELVQI
+587 FDVISELVHI

-614 NHLLGCLED
+614 NHLLGCLEY
-623 EETAIQEQTHNL
+623 EEAAIQEQTPNL

-654 SEEKARPAASEALF
+654 SEEKARAAASEALF

-699 AGVCIGKGSNFDCN
+699 AGACIGKGSNFDCN

-729 NTLIGPLIDKMFA
+729 NALIGPLIDKMFA

-753 SYINEQLAEA
+753 SCINEQLAEA

-774 MKGQKGFLSSVLTL
+774 MKGQKG
-788 KGVKVLYKADG
+788 
-799 TGAMSTIDEDFFSRW
+799 IDEDFFSRW

-859 QLRNAPFMHEDGDVS
+859 QLRNAPFMHEYGDVS
-874 VTVDDS
+874 VTGDDS

-887 RAFSKFEFEDARK
+887 RAFSRFEFEDVRK

-912 VRGKES
+912 VLLPLVCSQLEHATESRDILKIIACLFSVCTSLVVRGKES

-956 ALMTCAELQA
+956 ALMICAESQA

-1043 SDYGKEPLAKTIL
+1043 SNYGKEPLAKTIL
-1056 PCLIDSVEVLL
+1056 PCLIDSVE
-1067 SLNSFMYQVETQP
+1067 VETQP

-1105 CDLLKL
+1105 RDLLKL

-1125 AAAKLMASLMASEDP
+1125 AAAKLMASLMTSEDP

>member
-1 MERREEKEQKQL
+1 MERREEQEQKQL

-27 GRTMATVLAARPKKL
+27 GRTMATLLAARPKKL

-148 GLMEYEKVMD
+148 GLMEYENVMD

-169 SALLKTVCT
+169 SALLKMLCT

-229 SLKSSESNPPVSLLA
+229 SLKSSESNLPVSLLA
-244 SSIDERKISAVHKSS
+244 SNIDERKISTVHKSS
-259 EVLNMGMEDLFWD
+259 EVLNVGMEDLFWD

-286 TYLKQLGSRKKLKV
+286 
-300 FFRISHVLGVKND
+300 
-313 FPNTEQEKLLNWKS
+313 
-327 RLLIPIIWS
+327 WS

-344 EGLEQVLKWLQEI
+344 KGLEQVLKWLQEI
-357 QVHYGGL
+357 LVHYGGL
-364 QEEASPAQILKTRA
+364 QEEAQILKTRA

-396 KNFNKQY
+396 KKFNKQY

-414 QYYTNNHVEGHAES
+414 QYYTNNYVEGHAES

-473 LYSCGLCLNVD
+473 
-484 IIVLLLHF
+484 
-492 GKLHCNDE
+492 LHCNDE

-551 VVKLIAEYCSI
+551 VVMLIAEYCSI

-587 FDVISELVQI
+587 FDVISELVHI

-614 NHLLGCLED
+614 NHLLGCLEY
-623 EETAIQEQTHNL
+623 EEAAIQEQTPNL

-654 SEEKARPAASEALF
+654 SEEKARAAASEALF

-699 AGVCIGKGSNFDCN
+699 AGACIGKGSNFDCN

-724 TVQDW
+724 TDW
-729 NTLIGPLIDKMFA
+729 NALIGPLIDKMFA

-753 SYINEQLAEA
+753 SCINEQLAEA

-774 MKGQKGFLSSVLTL
+774 MKGQKG
-788 KGVKVLYKADG
+788 
-799 TGAMSTIDEDFFSRW
+799 IDEDFFSRW

-859 QLRNAPFMHEDGDVS
+859 QLRNAPFMHEYGDVS
-874 VTVDDS
+874 VTGDDS

-887 RAFSKFEFEDARK
+887 RAFSRFEFEDVRK

-912 VRGKES
+912 VLLPLVCSQLEHATESRDILKIIACLFSVCTSLVVRGKES

-956 ALMTCAELQA
+956 ALMICAESQA

-1043 SDYGKEPLAKTIL
+1043 SNYGKEPLAKTIL
-1056 PCLIDSVEVLL
+1056 PCLIDSVE
-1067 SLNSFMYQVETQP
+1067 VETQP

-1105 CDLLKL
+1105 RDLLKL

-1125 AAAKLMASLMASEDP
+1125 AAAKLMASLMTSEDP

-1175 ATCITST
+1175 ATCVTST

>member
-1 MERREEKEQKQL
+1 MERPVEQEQKQL

-27 GRTMATVLAARPKKL
+27 GRTMATLLAARPKKL

-148 GLMEYEKVMD
+148 GLMEYENVMD

-169 SALLKTVCT
+169 SALLKMLCT

-186 ARKGSTLQ
+186 ARKGSILQ

-259 EVLNMGMEDLFWD
+259 EVLNVGMEDLFWD

-286 TYLKQLGSRKKLKV
+286 
-300 FFRISHVLGVKND
+300 
-313 FPNTEQEKLLNWKS
+313 
-327 RLLIPIIWS
+327 WS

-344 EGLEQVLKWLQEI
+344 KGLEQVLKWLQEI
-357 QVHYGGL
+357 QVHYGDL

-396 KNFNKQY
+396 KKFNKQY

-428 KDGGIETRKFFINCL
+428 KDGGIETRKFFVNCL

-464 QISHVLLSQ
+464 QISHMLLSQ
-473 LYSCGLCLNVD
+473 VSMCGIFEVCVEMSRLILYSCGLCLNVD
-484 IIVLLLHF
+484 ILVLLLHF
-492 GKLHCNDE
+492 GKLHCSDE

-551 VVKLIAEYCSI
+551 VVMLIAEYCSI

-587 FDVISELVQI
+587 FDVISELVHI

-614 NHLLGCLED
+614 NHLLGCLEYG
-623 EETAIQEQTHNL
+623 ETAIQEQTPNL

-654 SEEKARPAASEALF
+654 SEEKARPAAREALF

-687 LRNLSQDQADAE
+687 LRNLSLDQADAE
-699 AGVCIGKGSNFDCN
+699 AGACMGKGGPLTVTQPYAILLPNFVAETKCFGCVLWTALTVFKFRNQVIYAVPIRSNFDCN

-729 NTLIGPLIDKMFA
+729 NALIGPLIDKMFA

-774 MKGQKGFLSSVLTL
+774 MKGQKG
-788 KGVKVLYKADG
+788 
-799 TGAMSTIDEDFFSRW
+799 
-814 ETKTCPSDDS
+814 
-824 MRMQQSLFERLCP
+824 
-837 LLIVR
+837 
-842 LLPLRVF
+842 
-849 NDLNSSVVYG
+849 
-859 QLRNAPFMHEDGDVS
+859 
-874 VTVDDS
+874 
-880 VVAFLVN
+880 
-887 RAFSKFEFEDARK
+887 
-900 LAAELC
+900 
-906 GRIHPQ
+906 
-912 VRGKES
+912 
-918 LVHPFILQI
+918 
-927 WRTIKVILLWPSSD
+927 
-941 GDQVS
+941 
-946 KAQHGCIDCL
+946 
-956 ALMTCAELQA
+956 
-966 PESFENCTSWRRNI
+966 
-980 AGKKGNRGNAI
+980 
-991 TEFCALRNVISQLIN
+991 
-1006 DESDISGSKLPYE
+1006 
-1019 NCEPVPVPFRLC
+1019 
-1031 MANVLISACQKI
+1031 
-1043 SDYGKEPLAKTIL
+1043 
-1056 PCLIDSVEVLL
+1056 
-1067 SLNSFMYQVETQP
+1067 
-1080 EIRAAFIQVMFS
+1080 
-1092 AVYHLKLAVLPYS
+1092 
-1105 CDLLKL
+1105 
-1111 SLKFL
+1111 
-1116 GKRSEQERM
+1116 
-1125 AAAKLMASLMASEDP
+1125 
-1140 ILESISH
+1140 
-1147 GLVEARS
+1147 
-1154 VLSDIALNDPSF
+1154 
-1166 DIQQLCKKL
+1166 
-1175 ATCITST
+1175 

>member
-1 MERREEKEQKQL
+1 MERREEQEQKQL

-27 GRTMATVLAARPKKL
+27 GRTMATLLAARPKKL

-148 GLMEYEKVMD
+148 GLMEYENVMD

-169 SALLKTVCT
+169 SALLKMLCT

-244 SSIDERKISAVHKSS
+244 SNIDERKISTVHKSS
-259 EVLNMGMEDLFWD
+259 EVLNVGMEDLFWD

-286 TYLKQLGSRKKLKV
+286 
-300 FFRISHVLGVKND
+300 
-313 FPNTEQEKLLNWKS
+313 
-327 RLLIPIIWS
+327 WS

-344 EGLEQVLKWLQEI
+344 KGLEQVLKWLQEI
-357 QVHYGGL
+357 LVHYGGL
-364 QEEASPAQILKTRA
+364 QEEAQILKTRA

-396 KNFNKQY
+396 KKFNKQY

-414 QYYTNNHVEGHAES
+414 QYYTNNYVEGHAES

-473 LYSCGLCLNVD
+473 
-484 IIVLLLHF
+484 
-492 GKLHCNDE
+492 LHCNDE

-551 VVKLIAEYCSI
+551 VVMLIAEYCSI

-587 FDVISELVQI
+587 FDVISELVHI

-614 NHLLGCLED
+614 NHLLGCLEY
-623 EETAIQEQTHNL
+623 EEAAIQEQTPNL

-654 SEEKARPAASEALF
+654 SEEKARAAASEALF

-699 AGVCIGKGSNFDCN
+699 AGACIGKGSNFDCN

-729 NTLIGPLIDKMFA
+729 NALIGPLIDKMFA

-753 SYINEQLAEA
+753 SCINEQLAEA

-774 MKGQKGFLSSVLTL
+774 MKGQKG
-788 KGVKVLYKADG
+788 
-799 TGAMSTIDEDFFSRW
+799 IDEDFFSRW

-859 QLRNAPFMHEDGDVS
+859 QLRNAPFMHEYGDVS
-874 VTVDDS
+874 VTGDDS

-887 RAFSKFEFEDARK
+887 RAFSRFEFEDVRK

-912 VRGKES
+912 VLLPLVCSQLEHATESRDILKIIACLFSVCTSLVVRGKES

-956 ALMTCAELQA
+956 ALMICAESQA

-1043 SDYGKEPLAKTIL
+1043 SNYGKEPLAKTIL

-1105 CDLLKL
+1105 RDLLKL

-1125 AAAKLMASLMASEDP
+1125 AAAKLMASLMTSEDP

>member
-1 MERREEKEQKQL
+1 MERREEQEQKQL

-27 GRTMATVLAARPKKL
+27 GRTMATLLAARPKKL

-148 GLMEYEKVMD
+148 GLMEYENVMD

-169 SALLKTVCT
+169 SALLKMLCT

-229 SLKSSESNPPVSLLA
+229 SLKSSESNLPVSLLA
-244 SSIDERKISAVHKSS
+244 SNIDERKISTVHKSS
-259 EVLNMGMEDLFWD
+259 EVLNVGMEDLFWD

-286 TYLKQLGSRKKLKV
+286 
-300 FFRISHVLGVKND
+300 
-313 FPNTEQEKLLNWKS
+313 
-327 RLLIPIIWS
+327 WS

-344 EGLEQVLKWLQEI
+344 KGLEQVLKWLQEI
-357 QVHYGGL
+357 LVHYGGL
-364 QEEASPAQILKTRA
+364 QEEAQILKTRA

-396 KNFNKQY
+396 KKFNKQY

-414 QYYTNNHVEGHAES
+414 QYYTNNYVEGHAES

-473 LYSCGLCLNVD
+473 
-484 IIVLLLHF
+484 
-492 GKLHCNDE
+492 LHCNDE

-551 VVKLIAEYCSI
+551 VVMLIAEYCSI

-587 FDVISELVQI
+587 FDVISELVHI

-614 NHLLGCLED
+614 NHLLGCLEY
-623 EETAIQEQTHNL
+623 EEAAIQEQTPNL

-654 SEEKARPAASEALF
+654 SEEKARAAASEALF

-699 AGVCIGKGSNFDCN
+699 AGACIGKGSNFDCN

-729 NTLIGPLIDKMFA
+729 NALIGPLIDKMFA

-753 SYINEQLAEA
+753 SCINEQLAEA

-774 MKGQKGFLSSVLTL
+774 MKGQKG
-788 KGVKVLYKADG
+788 
-799 TGAMSTIDEDFFSRW
+799 IDEDFFSRW

-859 QLRNAPFMHEDGDVS
+859 QLRNAPFMHEYGDVS
-874 VTVDDS
+874 VTGDDS

-887 RAFSKFEFEDARK
+887 RAFSRFEFEDVRK

-912 VRGKES
+912 VLLPLVCSQLEHATESRDILKIIACLFSVCTSLVVRGKES

-956 ALMTCAELQA
+956 ALMICAESQA

-1043 SDYGKEPLAKTIL
+1043 SNYGKEPLAKTIL
-1056 PCLIDSVEVLL
+1056 PCLIDSVE
-1067 SLNSFMYQVETQP
+1067 VETQP

-1105 CDLLKL
+1105 RDLLKL

-1125 AAAKLMASLMASEDP
+1125 AAAKLMASLMTSEDP

-1175 ATCITST
+1175 ATCVTST

>member
-1 MERREEKEQKQL
+1 MERREEQEQKQL

-27 GRTMATVLAARPKKL
+27 GRTMATLLAARPKKL

-99 SKHDNQPMILLNWL
+99 SKHDNQPVILLNWL

-148 GLMEYEKVMD
+148 GLMEYENVMD

-169 SALLKTVCT
+169 SALLKMLCT

-229 SLKSSESNPPVSLLA
+229 SLKSSESNLPVSLLA
-244 SSIDERKISAVHKSS
+244 SNIDERKISTVHKSS
-259 EVLNMGMEDLFWD
+259 EVLNVGMEDLFWD

-286 TYLKQLGSRKKLKV
+286 
-300 FFRISHVLGVKND
+300 
-313 FPNTEQEKLLNWKS
+313 
-327 RLLIPIIWS
+327 WS

-344 EGLEQVLKWLQEI
+344 KGLEQVLKWLQEI
-357 QVHYGGL
+357 LVHYGGL
-364 QEEASPAQILKTRA
+364 QEEAQILKTRA

-396 KNFNKQY
+396 KKFNKQY

-414 QYYTNNHVEGHAES
+414 QYYTNNYVEGHAES

-473 LYSCGLCLNVD
+473 
-484 IIVLLLHF
+484 
-492 GKLHCNDE
+492 LHCNDE

-551 VVKLIAEYCSI
+551 VVMLIAEYCSI

-587 FDVISELVQI
+587 FDVISELVHI

-614 NHLLGCLED
+614 NHLLGCLEY
-623 EETAIQEQTHNL
+623 EEAAIQEQTPNL

-654 SEEKARPAASEALF
+654 SEEKARAAASEALF

-699 AGVCIGKGSNFDCN
+699 AGACIGKGSNFDCN

-729 NTLIGPLIDKMFA
+729 NALIGPLIDKMFA

-753 SYINEQLAEA
+753 SCINEQLAEA

-774 MKGQKGFLSSVLTL
+774 MKGQKG
-788 KGVKVLYKADG
+788 
-799 TGAMSTIDEDFFSRW
+799 IDEDFFSRW

-859 QLRNAPFMHEDGDVS
+859 QLRNAPFMHEYGDVS
-874 VTVDDS
+874 VTGDDS

-887 RAFSKFEFEDARK
+887 RAFSRFEFEDVRK

-912 VRGKES
+912 VLLPLVCSQLEHATESRDILKIIACLFSVCTSLVVRGKES

-956 ALMTCAELQA
+956 ALMICAESQA

-1043 SDYGKEPLAKTIL
+1043 SNYGKEPLAKTIL
-1056 PCLIDSVEVLL
+1056 PCLIDSVE
-1067 SLNSFMYQVETQP
+1067 VETQP

-1105 CDLLKL
+1105 RDLLKL

-1125 AAAKLMASLMASEDP
+1125 AAAKLMASLMTSEDP

>member
-1 MERREEKEQKQL
+1 MERREEQEQKQL
-13 IWKSEPESMVSVTI
+13 IWKSEPESMVSITI
-27 GRTMATVLAARPKKL
+27 GRTMATLLAARPKKL

-148 GLMEYEKVMD
+148 GLMEYENVMD

-169 SALLKTVCT
+169 SALLKMLCT

-244 SSIDERKISAVHKSS
+244 SSIDERKISTVHKSS
-259 EVLNMGMEDLFWD
+259 EVLNVGMEDLFWD

-286 TYLKQLGSRKKLKV
+286 
-300 FFRISHVLGVKND
+300 
-313 FPNTEQEKLLNWKS
+313 
-327 RLLIPIIWS
+327 WS
-336 RKSRPLHA
+336 RKSRPLHTK
-344 EGLEQVLKWLQEI
+344 GLEQVLKWLKEI

-364 QEEASPAQILKTRA
+364 QEEAQILKTRA

-396 KNFNKQY
+396 KKFNKQY

-414 QYYTNNHVEGHAES
+414 QYYSNNYVEGHAES

-473 LYSCGLCLNVD
+473 
-484 IIVLLLHF
+484 
-492 GKLHCNDE
+492 LHCNDE

-551 VVKLIAEYCSI
+551 VVMLIAEYCSI

-587 FDVISELVQI
+587 FDVISELVHI

-614 NHLLGCLED
+614 NHLLGCLEY
-623 EETAIQEQTHNL
+623 EEAAIQEQTPNL

-654 SEEKARPAASEALF
+654 SEEKAQAAASEALF

-699 AGVCIGKGSNFDCN
+699 AGACMGKGSNFDCN

-724 TVQDW
+724 TVEDW
-729 NTLIGPLIDKMFA
+729 NALIGPLIDKMFA

-753 SYINEQLAEA
+753 SCINEQLAEA

-774 MKGQKGFLSSVLTL
+774 MKGQKG
-788 KGVKVLYKADG
+788 
-799 TGAMSTIDEDFFSRW
+799 IDEDFFSRW

-859 QLRNAPFMHEDGDVS
+859 QLRNAPFMHEYGDVS
-874 VTVDDS
+874 VTGDDS

-887 RAFSKFEFEDARK
+887 RAFSRFEFEDVRK

-912 VRGKES
+912 VLLPLVCSQLEHATESRDILKIIACLFSVCTSLVVRGKES

-956 ALMTCAELQA
+956 ALMICAESQA
-966 PESFENCTSWRRNI
+966 PESFENCTSWKRNI

-1043 SDYGKEPLAKTIL
+1043 SNYGKEPLAKTIL
-1056 PCLIDSVEVLL
+1056 PCLIDSVE
-1067 SLNSFMYQVETQP
+1067 VETQP

-1105 CDLLKL
+1105 RDLLKL

-1125 AAAKLMASLMASEDP
+1125 AAAKLMASLMTSEDP

>member
-186 ARKGSTLQ
+186 ARKGSILQ

-286 TYLKQLGSRKKLKV
+286 
-300 FFRISHVLGVKND
+300 
-313 FPNTEQEKLLNWKS
+313 
-327 RLLIPIIWS
+327 WS

-364 QEEASPAQILKTRA
+364 QEEAQILKTRA

-473 LYSCGLCLNVD
+473 
-484 IIVLLLHF
+484 
-492 GKLHCNDE
+492 LHCNDE

-774 MKGQKGFLSSVLTL
+774 MKGQKG
-788 KGVKVLYKADG
+788 
-799 TGAMSTIDEDFFSRW
+799 IDEDFFSRW

-912 VRGKES
+912 VLLPLVCSQLEHATESRDILKIIACLFSVCTSLVVRGKES

-966 PESFENCTSWRRNI
+966 PESFEDCTSWRRNI

-1056 PCLIDSVEVLL
+1056 PCLIDSVE
-1067 SLNSFMYQVETQP
+1067 VETQP

>member
-1 MERREEKEQKQL
+1 
-13 IWKSEPESMVSVTI
+13 
-27 GRTMATVLAARPKKL
+27 
-42 HHSISRLSPDSSIK
+42 
-56 SSLDSL
+56 
-62 DYSLWFLHKYVR
+62 
-74 DAAQRDGNLDEILVP
+74 
-89 IIQHSLKYKD
+89 
-99 SKHDNQPMILLNWL
+99 
-113 FQDEFL
+113 
-119 FQAVA
+119 
-124 MNLANIITR
+124 
-133 KDDRYIAFGWCTLVR
+133 
-148 GLMEYEKVMD
+148 
-158 QYLFNG
+158 
-164 IKEKY
+164 
-169 SALLKTVCT
+169 
-178 CIPHLSCI
+178 
-186 ARKGSTLQ
+186 
-194 DKFELP
+194 
-200 SRLSVAAADCLLTL
+200 
-214 TEGLTKKPM
+214 M

-229 SLKSSESNPPVSLLA
+229 SLKSSESNLPVSLLA
-244 SSIDERKISAVHKSS
+244 SSIDERKISTVHKSS
-259 EVLNMGMEDLFWD
+259 EVLNVGMEDLFWD

-286 TYLKQLGSRKKLKV
+286 NRLHRTLSDRKLEKVKLASNSCK
-300 FFRISHVLGVKND
+300 KY
-313 FPNTEQEKLLNWKS
+313 P
-327 RLLIPIIWS
+327 PWS

-344 EGLEQVLKWLQEI
+344 KGLEQVLKWLQEI

-396 KNFNKQY
+396 KKFNKQY

-414 QYYTNNHVEGHAES
+414 QYYTNNYVEGHAES

-473 LYSCGLCLNVD
+473 LYSCGLCLNID
-484 IIVLLLHF
+484 ILVLLLHF

-551 VVKLIAEYCSI
+551 VVMLIAEYCSI

-587 FDVISELVQI
+587 FDVISELVHI

-614 NHLLGCLED
+614 NHLLGCLEY
-623 EETAIQEQTHNL
+623 EEAAIQEQTPNL

-654 SEEKARPAASEALF
+654 SEEKARAAASEALF

-699 AGVCIGKGSNFDCN
+699 AGACIGKGSNFDCN

-724 TVQDW
+724 TVRTENDNTTLHQMYNLPSCFPFLMHCNDRRVRDW
-729 NTLIGPLIDKMFA
+729 NALIGPLIDKMFA

-753 SYINEQLAEA
+753 SCINEQLAEA

-774 MKGQKGFLSSVLTL
+774 MKGQKGF
-788 KGVKVLYKADG
+788 
-799 TGAMSTIDEDFFSRW
+799 DEDFFSRW

-849 NDLNSSVVYG
+849 NDLSSSVVYG
-859 QLRNAPFMHEDGDVS
+859 QLRNAPFMHEYGDVS
-874 VTVDDS
+874 VTGDDS

-887 RAFSKFEFEDARK
+887 RSILDNEAFSRFEFEDVRK

-912 VRGKES
+912 VLLPLVCSQLEHATESRDILKIIACLFSVCTSLVVRGKES

-956 ALMTCAELQA
+956 ALMICAESQA

-1043 SDYGKEPLAKTIL
+1043 SNYGKEPLAKTIL
-1056 PCLIDSVEVLL
+1056 PCLIDSVE
-1067 SLNSFMYQVETQP
+1067 VETQP

-1105 CDLLKL
+1105 RDLLKL

-1125 AAAKLMASLMASEDP
+1125 AAAKLMASLMTSEDP

-1166 DIQQLCKKL
+1166 DIQQLCK
-1175 ATCITST
+1175 

>member
-1 MERREEKEQKQL
+1 MERREEQEQKQL

-27 GRTMATVLAARPKKL
+27 GRTMATLLAARPKKL

-148 GLMEYEKVMD
+148 GLMEYENVMD

-169 SALLKTVCT
+169 SALLKMLCT

-244 SSIDERKISAVHKSS
+244 SNIDERKISTVHKSS
-259 EVLNMGMEDLFWD
+259 EVLNVGMEDLFWD

-286 TYLKQLGSRKKLKV
+286 
-300 FFRISHVLGVKND
+300 
-313 FPNTEQEKLLNWKS
+313 
-327 RLLIPIIWS
+327 WS

-344 EGLEQVLKWLQEI
+344 KGLEQVLKWLQEI
-357 QVHYGGL
+357 LVHYGGL
-364 QEEASPAQILKTRA
+364 QEEAQILKTRA

-396 KNFNKQY
+396 KKFNKQY

-414 QYYTNNHVEGHAES
+414 QYYTNNYVEGHAES

-473 LYSCGLCLNVD
+473 
-484 IIVLLLHF
+484 
-492 GKLHCNDE
+492 LHCNDE

-551 VVKLIAEYCSI
+551 VVMLIAEYCSI

-587 FDVISELVQI
+587 FDVISELVHI

-614 NHLLGCLED
+614 NHLLGCLEY
-623 EETAIQEQTHNL
+623 EEAAIQEQTPNL

-654 SEEKARPAASEALF
+654 SEEKARAAASEALF

-699 AGVCIGKGSNFDCN
+699 AGACIGKGSNFDCN

-729 NTLIGPLIDKMFA
+729 NALIGPLIDKMFA

-753 SYINEQLAEA
+753 SCINEQLAEA

-774 MKGQKGFLSSVLTL
+774 MKGQKG
-788 KGVKVLYKADG
+788 
-799 TGAMSTIDEDFFSRW
+799 W

-859 QLRNAPFMHEDGDVS
+859 QLRNAPFMHEYGDVS
-874 VTVDDS
+874 VTGDDS

-887 RAFSKFEFEDARK
+887 RAFSRFEFEDVRK

-912 VRGKES
+912 VLLPLVCSQLEHATESRDILKIIACLFSVCTSLVVRGKES

-956 ALMTCAELQA
+956 ALMICAESQA

-1043 SDYGKEPLAKTIL
+1043 SNYGKEPLAKTIL
-1056 PCLIDSVEVLL
+1056 PCLIDSVE
-1067 SLNSFMYQVETQP
+1067 VETQP

-1105 CDLLKL
+1105 RDLLKL

-1125 AAAKLMASLMASEDP
+1125 AAAKLMASLMTSEDP

>member
-1 MERREEKEQKQL
+1 MERREEQEQKQL

-27 GRTMATVLAARPKKL
+27 GRTMATLLAARPKKL

-148 GLMEYEKVMD
+148 GLMEYENVMD

-169 SALLKTVCT
+169 SALLKMLCT

-244 SSIDERKISAVHKSS
+244 SNIDERKISTVHKSS
-259 EVLNMGMEDLFWD
+259 EVLNVGMEDLFWD

-286 TYLKQLGSRKKLKV
+286 
-300 FFRISHVLGVKND
+300 
-313 FPNTEQEKLLNWKS
+313 
-327 RLLIPIIWS
+327 WS

-344 EGLEQVLKWLQEI
+344 KGLEQVLKWLQEI
-357 QVHYGGL
+357 LVHYGGL
-364 QEEASPAQILKTRA
+364 QEEAQILKTRA

-396 KNFNKQY
+396 KKFNKQY

-414 QYYTNNHVEGHAES
+414 QYYTNNYVEGHAES

-473 LYSCGLCLNVD
+473 
-484 IIVLLLHF
+484 
-492 GKLHCNDE
+492 LHCNDE

-551 VVKLIAEYCSI
+551 VVMLIAEYCSI

-587 FDVISELVQI
+587 FDVISELVHI

-614 NHLLGCLED
+614 NHLLGCLEY
-623 EETAIQEQTHNL
+623 EEAAIQEQTPNL

-654 SEEKARPAASEALF
+654 SEEKARAAASEALF

-699 AGVCIGKGSNFDCN
+699 AGACIGKGSNFDCN

-729 NTLIGPLIDKMFA
+729 NALIGPLIDKMFA

-753 SYINEQLAEA
+753 SCINEQLAEA
-763 ADVVLSRVVFQ
+763 ADVVLPRVVFQ
-774 MKGQKGFLSSVLTL
+774 MKGQKG
-788 KGVKVLYKADG
+788 
-799 TGAMSTIDEDFFSRW
+799 IDEDFFSRW

-859 QLRNAPFMHEDGDVS
+859 QLRNAPFMHEYGDVS
-874 VTVDDS
+874 VTGDDS

-887 RAFSKFEFEDARK
+887 RAFSRFEFEDVRK

-912 VRGKES
+912 VLLPLVCSQLEHATESRDILKIIACLFSVCTSLVVRGKES

-956 ALMTCAELQA
+956 ALMICAESQA

-1043 SDYGKEPLAKTIL
+1043 SNYGKEPLAKTIL

-1105 CDLLKL
+1105 RDLLKL

-1125 AAAKLMASLMASEDP
+1125 AAAKLMASLMTSEDP

>member
-1 MERREEKEQKQL
+1 
-13 IWKSEPESMVSVTI
+13 
-27 GRTMATVLAARPKKL
+27 
-42 HHSISRLSPDSSIK
+42 
-56 SSLDSL
+56 
-62 DYSLWFLHKYVR
+62 
-74 DAAQRDGNLDEILVP
+74 
-89 IIQHSLKYKD
+89 
-99 SKHDNQPMILLNWL
+99 
-113 FQDEFL
+113 
-119 FQAVA
+119 
-124 MNLANIITR
+124 
-133 KDDRYIAFGWCTLVR
+133 
-148 GLMEYEKVMD
+148 
-158 QYLFNG
+158 
-164 IKEKY
+164 
-169 SALLKTVCT
+169 
-178 CIPHLSCI
+178 
-186 ARKGSTLQ
+186 
-194 DKFELP
+194 
-200 SRLSVAAADCLLTL
+200 
-214 TEGLTKKPM
+214 
-223 LSSRTK
+223 
-229 SLKSSESNPPVSLLA
+229 
-244 SSIDERKISAVHKSS
+244 
-259 EVLNMGMEDLFWD
+259 
-272 YLQDLIYLVERLLA
+272 
-286 TYLKQLGSRKKLKV
+286 
-300 FFRISHVLGVKND
+300 
-313 FPNTEQEKLLNWKS
+313 
-327 RLLIPIIWS
+327 
-336 RKSRPLHA
+336 
-344 EGLEQVLKWLQEI
+344 
-357 QVHYGGL
+357 
-364 QEEASPAQILKTRA
+364 
-378 LLLSSCWKHYGM
+378 
-390 LLHLED
+390 
-396 KNFNKQY
+396 
-403 KELLDQYLSGI
+403 
-414 QYYTNNHVEGHAES
+414 
-428 KDGGIETRKFFINCL
+428 
-443 CLLLGRF
+443 
-450 DGKQLECVLLDYGK
+450 
-464 QISHVLLSQ
+464 
-473 LYSCGLCLNVD
+473 
-484 IIVLLLHF
+484 
-492 GKLHCNDE
+492 
-500 DVIDGVVHIFKVI
+500 
-513 IFKTNNSS
+513 
-521 GSTVTDTNQ
+521 
-530 MDSMVPLLLHLLDER
+530 
-545 DAAARA
+545 
-551 VVKLIAEYCSI
+551 
-562 STDGHCLEEV
+562 
-572 LKRLDSGN
+572 
-580 AIKRRNA
+580 
-587 FDVISELVQI
+587 
-597 SKDSSHKAH
+597 
-606 HSTWQVIA
+606 
-614 NHLLGCLED
+614 
-623 EETAIQEQTHNL
+623 
-635 LPLIDPSFVL
+635 
-645 PALVHLVCL
+645 
-654 SEEKARPAASEALF
+654 
-668 RVLKHHNQK
+668 
-677 PEVICMMLDS
+677 
-687 LRNLSQDQADAE
+687 
-699 AGVCIGKGSNFDCN
+699 
-713 RVLRLIPEWSK
+713 
-724 TVQDW
+724 
-729 NTLIGPLIDKMFA
+729 MFA

-774 MKGQKGFLSSVLTL
+774 MKGQKG
-788 KGVKVLYKADG
+788 
-799 TGAMSTIDEDFFSRW
+799 IDEDFFSRW

-859 QLRNAPFMHEDGDVS
+859 QLRNAPFMHEYGDVS

-912 VRGKES
+912 VLLPLVCSQLEHATESRDILKIIACLFSVCTSLMVRGKES

-966 PESFENCTSWRRNI
+966 PESFEDCTSWRRNI

-1056 PCLIDSVEVLL
+1056 PCLIDSVE
-1067 SLNSFMYQVETQP
+1067 VETQP